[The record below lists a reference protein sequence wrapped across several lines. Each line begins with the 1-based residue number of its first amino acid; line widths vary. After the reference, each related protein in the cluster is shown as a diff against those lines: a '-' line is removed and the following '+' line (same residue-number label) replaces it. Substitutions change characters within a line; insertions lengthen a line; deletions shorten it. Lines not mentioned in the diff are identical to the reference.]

1 MNGFSWY
8 FGLAKQQGNDDNFS
22 VFIWSHPTDVSTVK
36 YAYTQMPG
44 TCNIDLFKNYNFKIL
59 RKKLTLNRFAK
70 IMAGFEFHHQSL
82 IKDPCECKVCT
93 VYIHVY
99 CQKYFKTAQN
109 SLCKK
114 VSIAG

>member
-1 MNGFSWY
+1 M
-8 FGLAKQQGNDDNFS
+8 
-22 VFIWSHPTDVSTVK
+22 K
-36 YAYTQMPG
+36 YAYTQEPG

-59 RKKLTLNRFAK
+59 RKKLTLNGFAK
-70 IMAGFEFHHQSL
+70 IMAGFEFHHESL

-109 SLCKK
+109 SPIKK
-114 VSIAG
+114 VSICWIKLISKSYRDNACFEVITLLHMTTAGK